1 MWLLTCLS
9 LVSLFLL
16 ATHFN
21 QGDAKIIRKSHF
33 EVTWTELE
41 YDLKDL
47 NELKATVQDD
57 AEMTVVRSASFR
69 GNIHAFCAILYYENV
84 FKIF

>member
-1 MWLLTCLS
+1 MWLLTCVS
-9 LVSLFLL
+9 LVSLYLL
-16 ATHFN
+16 TTHFN
-21 QGDAKIIRKSHF
+21 HGDAKIIRKSHF

-41 YDLKDL
+41 YDIKES

-69 GNIHAFCAILYYENV
+69 GNIRAFSAILYYENV